1 MIAAHLVE
9 DDMCS
14 WTTVVDV
21 AQDMELVDGESLD
34 DVSDGYNEVVGT
46 PSADDGIH
54 DDVDVGRLVMV
65 FGMLMQEFLDD
76 VGKIAW

>member
-1 MIAAHLVE
+1 
-9 DDMCS
+9 
-14 WTTVVDV
+14 
-21 AQDMELVDGESLD
+21 MELVDGKALD
-34 DVSDGYNEVVGT
+34 NVGDGYDEVVGT